1 MYLSLADLLV
11 IKCVSNANF
20 EGEFV

>member
-20 EGEFV
+20 QGEFV